1 MPEFSIPIHDL
12 DAGGRDYR
20 FPVRPAW
27 VLGALEGTNVTPGDE
42 DGQVELRLSK
52 SATDVVVRGRLHAAL
67 RVPCARCLEPAKV
80 PVDVELSAL
89 AVVGDPAAGDDEG
102 EQEVTSQEADMIPY
116 DGETVVL
123 DDMIRDEILLGIP
136 MIPLC
141 SESCP
146 GISPHPGRDDGEAV
160 RIDPRLR
167 PLLKLK
173 KT

>member
-1 MPEFSIPIHDL
+1 MAEFTIPIHDL
-12 DAGGRDYR
+12 DAGGHDYR

-27 VLGALEGTNVTPGDE
+27 IRGALEGTNVSPGDD
-42 DGQVELRLSK
+42 DGQLELRLSK
-52 SATDVVVRGRLHAAL
+52 SGPDVVVRGRLRAVL
-67 RVPCARCLEPAKV
+67 RVPCARCLEPATV
-80 PVDVELSAL
+80 PVAAELSAL
-89 AVVGDPAAGDDEG
+89 AVVGSGVEPDGDDEH
-102 EQEVTSQEADMIPY
+102 EITAQEADMIPY

-123 DDMIRDEILLGIP
+123 DDMVRDELLLGMP

-146 GISPHPGRDDGEAV
+146 GISPHPARDEGEAAG
-160 RIDPRLR
+160 IDPRLR